1 MRCVGLFVLISE
13 IPKSRKIRNFG
24 NFELVVEIAIFSWN
38 HNLPDSP
45 ALGLSDSRE
54 NGLEAKLLVSGKFW
68 FDYGKK

>member
-13 IPKSRKIRNFG
+13 ILKSRKIRNFR
-24 NFELVVEIAIFSWN
+24 NFELAVEIAIFSWN

-54 NGLEAKLLVSGKFW
+54 NSIDDDQKGKSI
-68 FDYGKK
+68 